1 MTRHR
6 GTFKPNHP
14 APYELSRSRVEN
26 FIQCE
31 ACFWLDRAKGV
42 KFPGIPSFLL
52 NTNTDTLLKKDFD
65 QYRGKGP
72 HPAMRAAGLE
82 HLRPFAHP
90 DIEKWE
96 NSMQFGASSN
106 HFNTLHEQT
115 NILFGGGLDDVW
127 ENIATGELHIVDYK
141 STAQMGEFIKPL
153 DASFIA
159 PPHDPKFKDYKASF
173 RRQMDMYQW
182 VARQKGYQ
190 VSDIG
195 YFVYVDGQHNGE
207 SGMID
212 VNDPTQAWMRFN
224 VAVIPYEGNDGWVE
238 TVLVRVKETLQ
249 LTQCPNHSDG
259 CEVGALLK
267 QAAAVC
273 PSEENLRTPNQL
285 TLEIQDVR

>member
-1 MTRHR
+1 MPRHR

-26 FIQCE
+26 FIQCK

-65 QYRGKGP
+65 QYRGKDP
-72 HPAMRAAGLE
+72 HPAMLAAGLG

-90 DIEKWE
+90 DIDKWE
-96 NSMQFGASSN
+96 NSMQFGASPN
-106 HFNTLHEQT
+106 HFNTIHEET

-127 ENIATGELHIVDYK
+127 ENISTGELHIVDYK
-141 STAQMGEFIKPL
+141 STAQMGDSPKPL
-153 DASFIA
+153 DETFIA
-159 PPHDPKFKDYKASF
+159 PPLNSANKDYKASF

-182 VARQKGYQ
+182 VARKKGFQ
-190 VSDIG
+190 VNNTG

-212 VNDPTQAWMRFN
+212 THDPTQAWMRFN
-224 VAVIPYEGNDGWVE
+224 LAIIPYVGNDSWVE
-238 TVLVRVKETLQ
+238 SVLVEVKKSLQ
-249 LTQCPNHSDG
+249 LSRCPRHSDQ
-259 CEVGALLK
+259 CEFGALFEQTSAAYLSENDSQRSIQLK
-267 QAAAVC
+267 
-273 PSEENLRTPNQL
+273 
-285 TLEIQDVR
+285 LEIGDE